1 MGQPALDNWRYW
13 ADEMVKIAASFEYFL
28 DEHVWI
34 EDKNSQEP
42 IKLEL
47 WDSQRE
53 KLPEYLSERLIIILK
68 AHQLGY
74 TWIFVAAY
82 CLWEAMTK
90 PMHHIVVNSFNEDV
104 GVEIL
109 NRVDFILDRLPSEI
123 YPAIG
128 KSNTQLKEFIHRE
141 PDTGIPQ
148 PSIIQ
153 VIPATEKGAQSKTP
167 TILIIDE
174 SAQNRYVRK
183 TFVASKPGIDSAQ
196 GKVVIISNSI
206 KDAPGWGFTREKY
219 TESMKGLNTFG
230 RIFLPW
236 WANPLRPKNFKEIQ
250 LQEGMSEED
259 FKQRYPESEEE
270 AISAM
275 TGGYF
280 AGTLAKHDKFI
291 RDNKINGFVGHLE
304 RDKQKDLAFIQEQH
318 DVMEFWRW
326 PYHLTK
332 AWNKIYWTKRYA
344 IGTDVSEG
352 LGKSYSAAYVL
363 DRKLDELVCRVRS
376 NRLDAVEWAKVLYW
390 LSMWYSNAIDERG
403 GFVPALICVE
413 RTGAGQTTVKE
424 LTKFKSPGARQYV
437 RIIEGKVGSGLTRI
451 LGWEESES
459 SKHLL
464 CGDLKNWFR
473 VTKGGF
479 YCPILIDEASTTIK
493 HEGTRRIG
501 PEDDTKL
508 WDTVVAAGCTIQA
521 SQFLEGPPK
530 QIIPSVKGW
539 RKRLA
544 EEGRSNW
551 GR

>member
-1 MGQPALDNWRYW
+1 MGLPELKITDEELEYRYQ
-13 ADEMVKIAASFEYFL
+13 ECEKVYESFAYFL
-28 DEHVWI
+28 NNYAYI
-34 EDKNSQEP
+34 EDKDKKIP
-42 IKLEL
+42 VLFKLWPE
-47 WDSQRE
+47 Q
-53 KLPEYLSERLIIILK
+53 KTILPKILTSLLLIILK
-68 AHQLGY
+68 ARQLGL
-74 TWIFVAAY
+74 TWLCAAY
-82 CLWEAMTK
+82 ALWYTMTR
-90 PMHHIVVNSFNEDV
+90 PMKLVVVISAKGDWAIEFLD
-104 GVEIL
+104 
-109 NRVDFILDRLPSEI
+109 RVYFILGFLPVWL
-123 YPAIG
+123 YPGIEKDTTEVLRFKHEDG
-128 KSNTQLKEFIHRE
+128 LKSTVKSL
-141 PDTGIPQ
+141 TT
-148 PSIIQ
+148 
-153 VIPATEKGAQSKTP
+153 TESGAQSKTP
-167 TILIIDE
+167 DVLILDE
-174 SAQNRYVRK
+174 TCWNPYIRQIFA
-183 TFVASKPGIDSAQ
+183 ASKPGIDAA
-196 GKVVIISNSI
+196 GGRIIAISNSI
-206 KDAPGWGFTREKY
+206 KDAPGWGWTRDMY
-219 TESMKGLNTFG
+219 VESMKKLNDFT
-230 RIFLPW
+230 RIFMW
-236 WANPLRPKNFKEIQ
+236 WRAHPRRPDNFKEIQ
-250 LQEGMSEED
+250 LRGGMDEID
-259 FKQRYPESEEE
+259 FSNHYPASEEE

-275 TGGYF
+275 AGSYF
-280 AGTLAKHDKFI
+280 GDTLAKHDKFL
-291 RDNKINGFVGHLE
+291 RDTEIKGFIGHLE
-304 RDKQKDLAFIQEQH
+304 MDKQKDLDFILDHH
-318 DVMEFWRW
+318 DVIELWRW

-332 AWNKIYWTKRYA
+332 NWNKIYWTKRYA
-344 IGTDVSEG
+344 IGSDVSEG
-352 LGKSYSAAYVL
+352 LGRSYSVAYVI
-363 DRKLDELVCRVRS
+363 DRKLDELVCRIRS

-390 LSMWYSNAIDERG
+390 LSIWYCNAIDERG
-403 GFVPALICVE
+403 GFVPSLICVE

-437 RIIEGKVGSGLTRI
+437 KIHSGKVGSGLTRI